1 MLDYETLKIIWWLAL
16 GVLLIGFAV
25 SDGFDM
31 GICTLL
37 PFLGKNDVE
46 RRVII
51 NSVGPTWEGNQ
62 TWLITAGG
70 AAFAAWPLV
79 YAVGFSTLYV
89 ALLLTL
95 FALFFRPVGFDYRSK
110 LQHPA
115 WRNAWDWGLFVG
127 GAVPSLIFGVAI
139 GNLFLGLPFS
149 IDGEMR
155 IAGHGG
161 LLDHLAPFA
170 LFCGVVSLLM
180 LCTHGAIFL
189 QLKTDGVIAERA
201 RRTARRLGTALLLAF
216 ALGGVWV
223 SQVDGHVVTAVP
235 DPGGVVV
242 PTQKTVEL
250 VRGGWLRNYGQYPW
264 MALAPVAGFAGFAL
278 ALLLSWRRSATPA
291 FFCSAIGVAGVIL
304 TAGFSLFPFLLPS
317 SIDPNVGLTVWDAGS
332 SHRTMLIMLGVA
344 VVFLPIVIAY
354 TAWVYRVMR
363 GKLTPESIVENTHT
377 AY

>member
-1 MLDYETLKIIWWLAL
+1 
-16 GVLLIGFAV
+16 
-25 SDGFDM
+25 M

-37 PFLGKNDVE
+37 PFLGKNDIE

-110 LQHPA
+110 LQHPT
-115 WRNAWDWGLFVG
+115 WRKAWDWGLFVG
-127 GAVPSLIFGVAI
+127 GAVPALIFGVAF
-139 GNLFLGLPFS
+139 GNLFLGLPFD
-149 IDGEMR
+149 IDTDMR
-155 IAGHGG
+155 IAGHGN
-161 LLDHLAPFA
+161 LLDNLAPFA

-189 QLKTDGVIAERA
+189 QLKTDGVVAERA
-201 RRTARRLGTALLLAF
+201 RLTARRLGIALLVAF
-216 ALGGVWV
+216 ALGGLWIARI
-223 SQVDGHVVTAVP
+223 DGHVVTAVP
-235 DPGGVVV
+235 DTGGVVV

-250 VRGGWLRNYGQYPW
+250 VRGGWLRNYREYTW
-264 MALAPVAGFAGFAL
+264 MALAPAAGFVGFAL
-278 ALLLSWRRSATPA
+278 ALLLSGRRATGLA
-291 FFCSAIGVAGVIL
+291 FFCSAIGVAGIIL

-317 SIDPNVGLTVWDAGS
+317 SINPNVGLTVWDAGS
-332 SHRTMLIMLGVA
+332 SRNTMLIMLGVA
-344 VVFLPIVIAY
+344 IVFLPIVIGY

-363 GKLTPESIVENTHT
+363 GTLTPESIVENTHT

>member
-16 GVLLIGFAV
+16 GVLLIGFAI

-37 PFLGKNDVE
+37 PFLGKNDLE

-110 LQHPA
+110 LQNTS

-127 GAVPSLIFGVAI
+127 GAVPALVFGVAF
-139 GNLFLGLPFS
+139 GNLFLGLPF
-149 IDGEMR
+149 DMDADMR
-155 IAGHGG
+155 VAGHGN
-161 LLDHLAPFA
+161 LLDNLAPFA
-170 LFCGVVSLLM
+170 LFCGMVSLLM

-201 RRTARRLGTALLLAF
+201 RLTARRLGVALIVAF
-216 ALGGVWV
+216 ALGGLWV
-223 SQVDGHVVTAVP
+223 GQIDGHIVTAVP

-250 VRGGWLRNYGQYPW
+250 VQGGWLRNYQAYTW
-264 MALAPVAGFAGFAL
+264 MALAPAAGFVGFAL
-278 ALLLSWRRSATPA
+278 ALLLSGRRATGLA
-291 FFCSAIGVAGVIL
+291 FFSRYS
-304 TAGFSLFPFLLPS
+304 SLS
-317 SIDPNVGLTVWDAGS
+317 S
-332 SHRTMLIMLGVA
+332 
-344 VVFLPIVIAY
+344 
-354 TAWVYRVMR
+354 
-363 GKLTPESIVENTHT
+363 
-377 AY
+377 